1 MKSEPIR
8 LHWWDNVPNFG
19 DVLSP
24 WIAEK
29 MSGREVEFAPRG
41 EPAIV
46 SVGSILS
53 HVSDGCVVWGTG
65 SFGTETP
72 RDIAK
77 DADYRAVRGPLTRN
91 RLEIAKVDCPRV
103 FGDPALL
110 VADYYRPDIEPV
122 HEVGVVLR
130 WSESNRFNKLSGGE
144 ADGIKKII
152 LRDDDVEKTLDEMLS
167 CKRIVSSSLHGLII
181 ADSYGIPNAWL
192 HSRTPKGGEFKYWDY
207 LLSVDKVR
215 HPTAVALTKP
225 GVTADFLIGNM
236 HFDGRPISIDLDA
249 LREACPYA
257 S

>member
-1 MKSEPIR
+1 MMSEPIR

-130 WSESNRFNKLSGGE
+130 WSESNRFNKLRSEERRVG
-144 ADGIKKII
+144 
-152 LRDDDVEKTLDEMLS
+152 
-167 CKRIVSSSLHGLII
+167 
-181 ADSYGIPNAWL
+181 
-192 HSRTPKGGEFKYWDY
+192 
-207 LLSVDKVR
+207 KV
-215 HPTAVALTKP
+215 
-225 GVTADFLIGNM
+225 G
-236 HFDGRPISIDLDA
+236 
-249 LREACPYA
+249 
-257 S
+257 